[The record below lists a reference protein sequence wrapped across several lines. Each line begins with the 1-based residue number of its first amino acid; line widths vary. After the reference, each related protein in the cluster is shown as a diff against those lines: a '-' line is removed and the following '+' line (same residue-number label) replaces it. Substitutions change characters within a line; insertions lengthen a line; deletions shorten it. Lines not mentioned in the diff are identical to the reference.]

1 MSTDNVTNITI
12 FSIDWAKEDRRSVKA
27 YLNGKDDGRVLWWK
41 INRWIH
47 QHLSPNASLEKIMFC
62 FHSRQHNLTLLKLEY
77 RAYVQE
83 VAKAIQY
90 EGAAAGIQLAISS
103 VSKKPFYEKVP
114 YSEPSGRMGPETQ
127 KYLGKNRN
135 SVFNTK
141 M

>member
-27 YLNGKDDGRVLWWK
+27 YLNGKNDGRVLWWK

-90 EGAAAGIQLAISS
+90 EGAVAGIQLAISS
-103 VSKKPFYEKVP
+103 VSKKSFYKKIH
-114 YSEPSGRMGPETQ
+114 YSEPSERMGPRDA
-127 KYLGKNRN
+127 KILGENIN
-135 SVFNTK
+135 SGFNTK

>member
-12 FSIDWAKEDRRSVKA
+12 FSIDWAKEDRRSVRA

-103 VSKKPFYEKVP
+103 ISKAPFYEKFT
-114 YSEPSGRMGPETQ
+114 YSEPFLKNGPRDAKILEQ
-127 KYLGKNRN
+127 K
-135 SVFNTK
+135 
-141 M
+141 